1 MPVLGRDIA
10 LAVLAAF
17 IWGATFPI
25 TRAGLDETPPLLF
38 AALRFAAAAL
48 FIVVVPRP
56 KVPWRWLL
64 AVGCLFG
71 VGQFG
76 FLFVA
81 MENGIPPGLAS
92 LLVHTQAL
100 FTIAIAWVIFSER
113 LNRRQWLAIT
123 LAATG
128 LLVMILDRASPINL
142 FGFALALL
150 AGCCGAG
157 GNNVLKL
164 LGDADKVGVA
174 VWMSVAA
181 PIPLLVLSVLFDPGT
196 LTANLA
202 AVGWQTAAAV
212 AYSAVLATIAGFA
225 IWGILLTRYPAS
237 TVAPFFLLVPVF
249 GIGLSVILLNEML
262 SPLRLLGCGLVFAGL
277 LVTISYSTR

>member
-1 MPVLGRDIA
+1 MLRHDIGLA
-10 LAVLAAF
+10 LLAAF

-48 FIVVVPRP
+48 FIVVIPRP

-64 AVGCLFG
+64 AAGGLFG

-100 FTIAIAWVIFSER
+100 FTIAIAWLIFSER
-113 LNRRQWLAIT
+113 FNRRQWLAIT

-128 LLVMILDRASPINL
+128 LLVMILDRASPVNA
-142 FGFALALL
+142 FGFALALI
-150 AGCCGAG
+150 AACCGAG
-157 GNNVLKL
+157 GNNVLKV
-164 LGDADKVGVA
+164 LGNVDKVGVA

-181 PIPLLVLSVLFDPGT
+181 PIPLLILSMLFDPGT
-196 LTANLA
+196 LITNLA
-202 AVGWQTAAAV
+202 AVGWTTVAAV
-212 AYSAVLATIAGFA
+212 TYSALLATIAGFA
-225 IWGILLTRYPAS
+225 IWGSLLTRYPTS

-249 GIGLSVILLNEML
+249 GIALSVILLDETL
-262 SPLRLLGCGLVFAGL
+262 SPLRLLGCGLVFFGL
-277 LVTISYSTR
+277 LVTLSRGTH